1 MDNFQKSEQQGRSLL
16 KEMLDQFGATDQQ
29 PTKLTYNPVDYYFT
43 LKDYRIVAEIKVRDS
58 KYENFDTHLM
68 ELSKF
73 NALEQ
78 DKKDKE
84 LAAAIYVCFFGE
96 DVCYWYSTNTIRKYA
111 KQDIRYCNRTTAYNT
126 GKQYKDILLIP
137 KDKGTK
143 FTKINGKWIKSN

>member
-29 PTKLTYNPVDYYFT
+29 PTKEKYNPVDYYFT
-43 LKDYRIVAEIKVRDS
+43 LKDYKMVAEIKVRDS
-58 KYENFDTHLM
+58 KYEGCDTHLM

-78 DKKDKE
+78 DKIDKG
-84 LAAAIYVCFFGE
+84 LAAAFYVCFFGV
-96 DVCYWYSTNTIRKYA
+96 DVCYWYSTTTIRKYA
-111 KQDIRYCNRTTAYNT
+111 KQDIQYCNRTTAYNT